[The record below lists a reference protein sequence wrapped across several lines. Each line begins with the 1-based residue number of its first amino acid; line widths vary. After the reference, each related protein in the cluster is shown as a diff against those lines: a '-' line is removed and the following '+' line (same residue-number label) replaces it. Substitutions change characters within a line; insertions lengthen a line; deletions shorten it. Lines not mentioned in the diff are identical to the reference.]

1 MNNDEINIAKTEIH
15 TRKKKICK
23 LFYLRNTFIFRFTKK
38 NVVNNDGK
46 PTYMYLCFIF
56 AILKQ
61 LRDKRNN

>member
-1 MNNDEINIAKTEIH
+1 MNIDEINIAKTEIH

-23 LFYLRNTFIFRFTKK
+23 LFYLRNTFFLDLPKK

-46 PTYMYLCFIF
+46 PTYLCFIF

-61 LRDKRNN
+61 LRDKQNN

>member
-1 MNNDEINIAKTEIH
+1 MNIDEINIAKTEIH

-23 LFYLRNTFIFRFTKK
+23 LFYLRNTFFFLDLQKK

-46 PTYMYLCFIF
+46 PTYLCFNF

-61 LRDKRNN
+61 LRDKQNN